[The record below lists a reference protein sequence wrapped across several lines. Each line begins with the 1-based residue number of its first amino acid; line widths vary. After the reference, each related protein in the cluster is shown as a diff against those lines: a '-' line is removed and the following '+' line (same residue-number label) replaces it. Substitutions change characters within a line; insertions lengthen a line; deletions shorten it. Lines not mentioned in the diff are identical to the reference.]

1 MDAAFGEALIRLLP
15 NLRRYAM
22 SLARRADLADDL
34 VQTTVER
41 AIRASASYDPA
52 ARLEPW
58 LFRITRNAFIDV
70 TRRQRTQGVEVDVF
84 DIPEALPDDNDR
96 AVEARLMLR
105 ATQDA
110 MKSLPPSRPNPA
122 PDLHRGTE
130 LCRSRRRSGHS
141 QGHGDEPPV
150 PRPAGAVGQ
159 AGNKM
164 TRHAYFND
172 TCSKG
177 SGRAD

>member
-1 MDAAFGEALIRLLP
+1 MDAAFGEAMIRLLP

-110 MKSLPPSRPNPA
+110 MKSLTPEQAEILHLICIEELSYAEAAAVLDIPKGTVMSR
-122 PDLHRGTE
+122 L
-130 LCRSRRRSGHS
+130 SRARLALSDRLGI
-141 QGHGDEPPV
+141 
-150 PRPAGAVGQ
+150 R
-159 AGNKM
+159 
-164 TRHAYFND
+164 
-172 TCSKG
+172 
-177 SGRAD
+177 